1 MAHRIQITLT
11 DSQYAF
17 LDDEA
22 DHSSVSIAELVR
34 RAIDTTYALAEPPRI
49 RVIEHSTGRR
59 AGRRIDAARSQER
72 RWLRLL

>member
-72 RWLRLL
+72 RWLRLI

>member
-11 DSQYAF
+11 DAQYAF
-17 LDDEA
+17 LDAEA

-49 RVIEHSTGRR
+49 RVIEHSAGRR
-59 AGRRIDAARSQER
+59 AGRRIDGGRATER